1 MEKYVSKAELEKAG
15 WRKVGR
21 CIVHLDVISR
31 YAENGDLDMPGSV
44 FDAREKI
51 SAASRLFVDFYL
63 GRLSPVRVTNPLRL
77 KVDGGGKSVEKESV
91 LDRKQAYIQAM
102 RAIPWQFRAAVRTVC
117 VEDKAIKAAGE
128 VVKMSRHKQL
138 QTIDRGKFLLNL
150 GLDCL
155 VRYYLKKISTK
166 D

>member
-15 WRKVGR
+15 WRKIGK

-31 YAENGDLDMPGSV
+31 YAENGDLEMIGSV
-44 FDAREKI
+44 FDARDKV

-63 GRLSPVRVTNPLRL
+63 GRLSPVRVTNPGRL
-77 KVDGGGKSVEKESV
+77 KVDGGAAAFAKESV
-91 LDRKQAYIQAM
+91 LDRKQSYLQAM
-102 RAIPWQFRAAVRTVC
+102 RAIPWQFRSAVRTVC
-117 VEDKAIKAAGE
+117 IEDKAIKPAGA
-128 VVKMSRHKQL
+128 VVSQSRHKQL
-138 QTIDRGKFLLNL
+138 QFIDRGKFLLNL